1 MLAVKRSAG
10 VAPEMNLKERTPHTP
25 PPSSNKAVNSDFES
39 HLDVTRSPKQGYQW
53 PIKKDMCPPEV
64 RKTRYSVEFFSNLKF
79 SKPSEFSDV
88 WSLQPCTIAPY
99 LC

>member
-1 MLAVKRSAG
+1 MGKQRPAAMLAVKRSAG
-10 VAPEMNLKERTPHTP
+10 VPPEMNLKERTPHTP

-64 RKTRYSVEFFSNLKF
+64 RKTRYSVEFI
-79 SKPSEFSDV
+79 
-88 WSLQPCTIAPY
+88 QI
-99 LC
+99 